1 MRNFDL
7 KNNKDIAEILELLE
21 SGATIMVKPYDDDYD
36 EFTGI
41 TEEDFLEDT
50 EEEII
55 QYLLEKDEVQF
66 WDDDIPQKE

>member
-21 SGATIMVKPYDDDYD
+21 SGATIMVQPYDDDYD